1 MDDGITKR
9 VLQSLYGAQKLMETW
24 WNIIPTFYVRKGLSE
39 TLIWGQFLFFLKL
52 VKISPKIMGNYW
64 EKYG

>member
-1 MDDGITKR
+1 MDDGITKC
-9 VLQSLYGAQKLMETW
+9 VLQSLSGAQKLMETW

>member
-1 MDDGITKR
+1 MDDGITKH
-9 VLQSLYGAQKLMETW
+9 VLQSLSGAQKLMETW

-39 TLIWGQFLFFLKL
+39 TLIWGQFLFYLKL

>member
-9 VLQSLYGAQKLMETW
+9 VLQSLSGAQKLMETW

-39 TLIWGQFLFFLKL
+39 TLIWGQFLFFLKF

>member
-9 VLQSLYGAQKLMETW
+9 VLQSLSGAQKLMETW

-52 VKISPKIMGNYW
+52 VEISPKIMGNYW

>member
-1 MDDGITKR
+1 MDDGITKS
-9 VLQSLYGAQKLMETW
+9 VLQSLSGAQKLMETW